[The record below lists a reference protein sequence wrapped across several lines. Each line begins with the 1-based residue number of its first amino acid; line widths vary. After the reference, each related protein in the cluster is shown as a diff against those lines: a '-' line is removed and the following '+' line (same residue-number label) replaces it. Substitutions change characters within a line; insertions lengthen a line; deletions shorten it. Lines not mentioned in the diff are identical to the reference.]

1 MERNL
6 GKGVR
11 NRVFL
16 GMILVL
22 GAAVVMV
29 VLWYFRVLEEEKR
42 ISGESE
48 IREYRYHC
56 VYVTE
61 NNEDPFWNSIY
72 EGAMKEGESK
82 DIYVENYGEALSL
95 NYSIEEKMEMAI
107 ASGVDAIIV
116 EGIKSTRMTS
126 LIEKAS
132 DQGTL
137 VITVYSDNVSSLRK
151 SFIGINNFQMGYG
164 IGAEAYRYLDNGIG
178 EIMVLYEEDEHKSQD
193 NTILNTGMKKYLDEM
208 QSTAVLNAQL
218 ISSNETYD
226 TQEKVRSLLRNEA
239 TRPQV
244 LVCTNMLQTQCA
256 YQSVV
261 DLNCVGQVNIIG
273 FYTSQ
278 QIREAV
284 EKDIIQATVV
294 VDTQQMGREAV
305 NSIQEFYEY
314 GYSSDYTPIDVEIV
328 NKSNIELSKETE
340 SEQ

>member
-1 MERNL
+1 MEKYA

-11 NRVFL
+11 NWWFVGLIFV
-16 GMILVL
+16 LV
-22 GAAVVMV
+22 AAVVIV
-29 VLWYFRVLEEEKR
+29 VLWYLRVMGEAKKVGEEEA
-42 ISGESE
+42 
-48 IREYRYHC
+48 REFRYHC
-56 VYVTE
+56 VYVTG
-61 NNEDPFWNSIY
+61 NNEDTFWNSIY
-72 EGAMKEGESK
+72 AGAKKEGERK

-132 DQGTL
+132 DQGIL

-178 EIMVLYEEDEHKSQD
+178 EIMVLYEEDENKSQD
-193 NTILNTGMKKYLDEM
+193 NTILDTGMKKYLDEM
-208 QSTAVLNAQL
+208 QSTAVLNAQM

-226 TQEKVRSLLRNEA
+226 TLEKVRSLLRNEA

-244 LVCTNMLQTQCA
+244 LVCTNMLQTNCA

-278 QIREAV
+278 EIREAV

-294 VDTQQMGREAV
+294 VDTEQMGREAV
-305 NSIQEFYEY
+305 NGIQEFYEY
-314 GYSSDYTPIDVEIV
+314 GYSSDYTPINVEIV
-328 NKSNIELSKETE
+328 NKTNIELLKETE
-340 SEQ
+340 SGQ